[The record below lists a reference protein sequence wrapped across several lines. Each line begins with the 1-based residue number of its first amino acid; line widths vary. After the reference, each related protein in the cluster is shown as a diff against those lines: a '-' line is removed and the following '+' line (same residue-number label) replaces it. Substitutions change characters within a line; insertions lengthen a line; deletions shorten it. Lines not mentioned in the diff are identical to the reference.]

1 MRRRYSVPFQI
12 ESRKLKVPVYTVD
25 NQEELKDGTTL
36 DVFVPIQFFVEDAV
50 SMDVFTRPQCLS
62 GPLDAAFKD
71 WRDVCQGQGKCVTWR
86 DLSAW
91 AWRLQRKDGQPNQ
104 ATMQILFF
112 AQCVMRGFLHKL
124 VQIEGNISDQLE
136 AGEAVFWKPYVDI
149 MRREVQSYKHVDQ
162 NDSGLPE
169 FVKDEVTAMW
179 RRVKKQVSGNNKE
192 TLKQA
197 LAQRGAQIIELYE

>member
-1 MRRRYSVPFQI
+1 MYRRYAVPFEI
-12 ESRKLKVPVYTVD
+12 EGRKLKIPVYTVD
-25 NQEELKDGTTL
+25 SQEELADGTTL
-36 DVFVPIQFFVEDAV
+36 DVFVSLTCVLNEMFDERVHA
-50 SMDVFTRPQCLS
+50 RPQS
-62 GPLDAAFKD
+62 PGGPLDAVFKD
-71 WRDVCQGQGKCVTWR
+71 WGPHCKGKGKCITWR

-91 AWRLQRKDGQPNQ
+91 TWRLQRKDGQPNQ

-124 VQIEGNISDQLE
+124 VQVEGNISDQLE